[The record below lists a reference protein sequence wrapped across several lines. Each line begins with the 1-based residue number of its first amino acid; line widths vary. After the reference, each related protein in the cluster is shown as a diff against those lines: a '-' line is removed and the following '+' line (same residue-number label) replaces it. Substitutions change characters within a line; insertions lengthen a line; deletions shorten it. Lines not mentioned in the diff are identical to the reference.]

1 MTNYQI
7 FNSLWGMALG
17 DAWGYRQ
24 EFKSFTEIHAAQP
37 PFPVGTAFI
46 TDDTQMSLYA
56 MKAILN
62 NYALVEKIDSNPK
75 PKDIIA
81 IRKAIADEFLIW
93 AVDPKNNRAPGVTC
107 LTALDKLKHS
117 NQKTG
122 LEGTNYG
129 SKGCGANMRNPWF
142 GLLPLQEQ
150 TIEELSIIQAE
161 ITHGHPLALSA
172 AVLTALAARA
182 VYHNHVTLTKTS
194 LYEYV
199 VAKTKELITLNN
211 GRDNVRPNYLR
222 GLYELSGFLESKR
235 PNIERF
241 KHAPA
246 SEDACALLEA
256 EGWVAEEA
264 LLIAIAIADTAP
276 TPEEALRRA
285 VYTQG
290 DSDSIA
296 AITGAIIGAGQ
307 ETPVFNQ
314 QWVNAVE
321 PDYIQQI
328 NNTYHQLSS
337 LNN

>member
-1 MTNYQI
+1 
-7 FNSLWGMALG
+7 MALG

-24 EFKSFTEIHAAQP
+24 EFKSFAEIHAAQP
-37 PFPVGTAFI
+37 PFPAGTAFI

-56 MKAILN
+56 MKAILD
-62 NYALVEKIDSNPK
+62 NYALIKKFDINPRA
-75 PKDIIA
+75 KDVVS
-81 IRKAIADEFLIW
+81 IRTAIASEFLIW

-122 LEGTNYG
+122 LEGTNYN

-150 TIEELSIIQAE
+150 TIEELSIIQSE
-161 ITHGHPLALSA
+161 ITHGHPLALSS
-172 AVLTALAARA
+172 AVLTALATRA
-182 VYHNHVTLTKTS
+182 VYNNPADSTKTS

-199 VAKTKELITLNN
+199 INKTKELIVLNN
-211 GRDNVRPNYLR
+211 GRENVRPHYLR
-222 GLYELSGFLESKR
+222 GLYELYDFLESKR
-235 PNIERF
+235 TNINRF
-241 KHAPA
+241 NQA
-246 SEDACALLEA
+246 SYEEDPCALLEA

-264 LLIAIAIADTAP
+264 LLIAVAITDTAP

-307 ETPVFNQ
+307 KQPVFNS
-314 QWVNAVE
+314 QWLNTVE

-328 NNTYHQLSS
+328 NNTYNKLSS
-337 LNN
+337 LN